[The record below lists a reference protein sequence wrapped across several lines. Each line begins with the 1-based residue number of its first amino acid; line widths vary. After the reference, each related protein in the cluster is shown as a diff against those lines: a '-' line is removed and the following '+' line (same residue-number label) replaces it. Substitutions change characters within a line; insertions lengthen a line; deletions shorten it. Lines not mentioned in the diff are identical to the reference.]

1 MTRPRILL
9 VDDNH
14 MNLELVS
21 FLLQA
26 SGLEVTIAPDADVA
40 RTSIAADKPDLILMD
55 IQLPGTDGLTF
66 TRQLKG
72 DPATQ
77 HIPVVAFTAYA
88 MRGDEDQMRKA
99 GCDGYLS
106 KPIDVATFTATVK
119 SYLKVNTSA
128 GS

>member
-9 VDDNH
+9 VDDNL

-26 SGLEVTIAPDADVA
+26 NGLEITTAPDADVA
-40 RTSIAADKPDLILMD
+40 RTSIATHEPDLILMD

-66 TRQLKG
+66 TRQLKSN
-72 DPATQ
+72 PATQ

-88 MRGDEDQMRKA
+88 MRGDEARMRKA